1 VFQPRATHK
10 PTGRAGDKVL
20 NGDIDP
26 FIKTYL
32 MQKASG
38 TLDRPSADAEDD

>member
-1 VFQPRATHK
+1 MIKDHRTKFEV
-10 PTGRAGDKVL
+10 GDVNRIL
-20 NGDIDP
+20 DGDLDG

-38 TLDRPSADAEDD
+38 TLGAPSAADED

>member
-1 VFQPRATHK
+1 MEVGDPQRVL
-10 PTGRAGDKVL
+10 AGDL
-20 NGDIDP
+20 DG

-38 TLDRPSADAEDD
+38 TLGSAAAAADD

>member
-1 VFQPRATHK
+1 MEV
-10 PTGRAGDKVL
+10 GDPYRVL
-20 NGDIDP
+20 GGDLDG

-38 TLDRPSADAEDD
+38 TLGTPSATDDD